1 MYVLLG
7 NKVVGLTKI
16 GNSPFDLSVT
26 RVENPKISK
35 HLHIQEKQQNVT
47 ISTLYY
53 SLFDFDNSISANCI
67 EEGTLHEEQTVE
79 KKKGFQ

>member
-7 NKVVGLTKI
+7 KVGLTKI

-35 HLHIQEKQQNVT
+35 HLHIQEKQQN
-47 ISTLYY
+47 
-53 SLFDFDNSISANCI
+53 
-67 EEGTLHEEQTVE
+67 TVE
-79 KKKGFQ
+79 YQPFLLSL

>member
-7 NKVVGLTKI
+7 KVGLTKI

-26 RVENPKISK
+26 RVENPKISQ
-35 HLHIQEKQQNVT
+35 HLHIQEKQQNTVEYQP
-47 ISTLYY
+47 STT
-53 SLFDFDNSISANCI
+53 LFDFDNSISANCI

-79 KKKGFQ
+79 KKKGFH